1 MFNISC
7 LLEKSNYRRKVEWIN
22 WGKLSWSYYK
32 ANLVSEAKTTYSQDD
47 GLSKI
52 SYWRNNNSWIANEDT
67 KYYYLPQVPASLWY
81 LKPHCWAKATSASLL
96 LYKYCTIWGTQASS
110 SLYVGT
116 VTILLYFKTLTGFP
130 VSKSLS
136 TLTTFTVNNIC
147 RREEN
152 CWEGKPFVD
161 IECMLGILPGGGIT
175 IFWFCV
181 VTELFVHGCPN
192 TRNKSSSLKPSKLNL
207 PSCRNSVR
215 VSRYSLIC
223 SDDGF
228 Y

>member
-1 MFNISC
+1 MEKQQFVNRKWGYKILLSTAGSC
-7 LLEKSNYRRKVEWIN
+7 FVMIPQATLLGQGY
-22 WGKLSWSYYK
+22 
-32 ANLVSEAKTTYSQDD
+32 VSIT
-47 GLSKI
+47 
-52 SYWRNNNSWIANEDT
+52 
-67 KYYYLPQVPASLWY
+67 
-81 LKPHCWAKATSASLL
+81 
-96 LYKYCTIWGTQASS
+96 S
-110 SLYVGT
+110 SLHVLYNMGYTSLILIICGT

-147 RREEN
+147 RRGEN

-161 IECMLGILPGGGIT
+161 IEGMLGILPGGGIT

-192 TRNKSSSLKPSKLNL
+192 TRNESSSSKPSKLNL

-215 VSRYSLIC
+215 VPRYSLIC

-228 Y
+228 N